1 MYAHMRRNT
10 HSLCRLVFGLLPLTF
25 VAVLA
30 ATVLTACHDTETYA
44 EQKEK
49 ERKAINNFLSRDI
62 AICTHEGDTAI
73 HVGHI
78 NVISESQFYRQDS
91 LTDVSKNEY
100 VLFASTGVYMQ
111 IVRPGVGQKLQSGQ
125 TKRVIARYIEYN
137 ILADSL
143 QSRSDILY
151 YSTTPDIIDITN
163 NYGTFTASFNI
174 ENGGGAMY
182 RIYNN
187 STVVPSGWLVPF
199 TYIRLGRQVNEGDQ
213 IAKVRLIVPHS
224 QGQANAQSGVY
235 PCFYEITFQEM
246 RN

>member
-1 MYAHMRRNT
+1 MRRHFIDYLLHNLRGG
-10 HSLCRLVFGLLPLTF
+10 SLLILAISLVTSVL
-25 VAVLA
+25 VA
-30 ATVLTACHDTETYA
+30 CDDNETYA

-49 ERKAINNFLSRDI
+49 ERKAINSFLNRDI
-62 AICTHEGDTAI
+62 AITTGDGDTAVY
-73 HVGHI
+73 VGHI
-78 NVISESQFYRQDS
+78 NVISESQFLSQDS
-91 LTDVSKNEY
+91 MTDISKNEY
-100 VLFASTGVYMQ
+100 VLFASSGVYMQ
-111 IVRPGVGQKLQSGQ
+111 IVRKGVGAKLEHGES
-125 TKRVIARYIEYN
+125 KRVIARYLEYN
-137 ILADSL
+137 ILSDTI

-163 NYGTFTASFNI
+163 NYGTFTASFNT

-182 RIYNN
+182 RIYSN

-199 TYIRLGRQVNEGDQ
+199 TYIRLGRQVNEGDK

-235 PCFYEITFQEM
+235 PCFYEITFQET